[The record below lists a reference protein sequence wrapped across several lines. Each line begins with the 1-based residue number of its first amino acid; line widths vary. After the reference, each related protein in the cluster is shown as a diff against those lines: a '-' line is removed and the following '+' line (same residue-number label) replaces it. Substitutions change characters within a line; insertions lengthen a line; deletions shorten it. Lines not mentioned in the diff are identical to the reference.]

1 MKFLFFTDTHIRASN
16 PSSRKDDYIESLK
29 LKFKEVGEIAKENN
43 VDYILHGG
51 DLFDRPDVPVRI
63 VGDFANILNSYNKPI
78 YIISGNHDIYGHN
91 PKTVERSML
100 GLLNQINFVKLIN
113 FKEPIILIKDNLK
126 VQISGVPYIY
136 DIDSNYKDYY
146 FPTRLEGVDYHIVMI
161 HSFLIDKPFID
172 SISHTLIDEIKDV
185 DADIVL
191 AGHYHSG
198 FGIKRFNDRYFV
210 NPGSLART
218 YNSTAEINRTPEV
231 AIIELSKEEIKIDE
245 IKLKSAKKGE
255 DVFNK
260 AEDRYKIK
268 NEQIEN
274 FKQLIRTSGN
284 LENYNTLEILKEI
297 SKEKNFPKHIVDEA
311 IKRLGEVNE

>member
-29 LKFKEVGEIAKENN
+29 LKFVEVGEIAKKYN

-51 DLFDRPDVPVRI
+51 DLFDRPDVPVRV
-63 VGDFANILNSYNKPI
+63 VGSFANILSSYNKPI

-100 GLLNQINFVKLIN
+100 GLLDQINFVKLIN
-113 FKEPIILIKDNLK
+113 FQEPIVLEKDSLK

-146 FPTRLEGVDYHIVMI
+146 FPERLDNVDYHIVMI

-218 YNSTAEINRTPEV
+218 YNSKAEINRIPAV
-231 AIIELSKEEIKIDE
+231 AIIELTEDE
-245 IKLKSAKKGE
+245 IIIEEVKLKSAKNGE
-255 DVFNK
+255 DIFNK
-260 AEDRYKIK
+260 SEDRYKIK

-274 FKQLIRTSGN
+274 FKQLIRSSGN